1 MKLEILVDIG
11 DGEEEEGDNMEDEE
25 EGETMVGEMV
35 MDQNGMVEII
45 GTLQIHQVIS
55 LGVAVEAPS
64 HMVKISLPL
73 GIIQRI
79 TNHL

>member
-1 MKLEILVDIG
+1 
-11 DGEEEEGDNMEDEE
+11 
-25 EGETMVGEMV
+25 MVGEMV